1 MQKTSCVKT
10 CFFNS
15 NGYIWGFPGGEMKF
29 IHTADWQIG
38 KQFANI
44 KGDIAAFLREARF
57 DAIKTIASFAN
68 QHKADAILVAG
79 DVFDANEVRDTTIRK
94 TLNAMQEYKGP
105 WVLLPG
111 NHDPALTQSV
121 WSRMK
126 DLPEKTD
133 NIILALEPKPISI
146 ANDNLLIL
154 PAPLKLRHE
163 FRDLTEWYDAFQ
175 VSSSAFK
182 VGLAHGSIEGF
193 LPESAEI
200 HNMISYQR
208 TETAHLDYLAL
219 GDWHGQLKV
228 SDKAWYAGTP
238 EQDRFHNNEPGK
250 ALLVT
255 LNKNDKKPRVESLDT
270 GKYQWHRIQFDLYE
284 TNDIEALNN
293 RFSKLQP
300 TENQVLSLT
309 LSGNLSLENRQQ
321 LEQLLDRW
329 KAKFAMLEIN
339 DTNLKLNPSPQDLQD
354 FQSAGFLSNTVKK
367 LLTIRENES
376 HEQHPYADRAIQML
390 WQELQ
395 SNKGTD

>member
-1 MQKTSCVKT
+1 
-10 CFFNS
+10 
-15 NGYIWGFPGGEMKF
+15 MKF

-57 DAIKTIASFAN
+57 DVIKTIASVAN
-68 QHKADAILVAG
+68 QHKVDAILVAG
-79 DVFDANEVRDTTIRK
+79 DVFDANEVSNTTIRK

-121 WSRMK
+121 WTRMK
-126 DLPEKTD
+126 DLPEKAD
-133 NIILALEPKPISI
+133 NIILALDPEPISVV
-146 ANDNLLIL
+146 NDKLLIL

-163 FRDLTEWYDAFQ
+163 FRDLTEWYDTFEA
-175 VSSSAFK
+175 SSSTFK
-182 VGLAHGSIEGF
+182 VGLAHGSVEGF

-200 HNMISYQR
+200 HNMISYER
-208 TETAHLDYLAL
+208 TETANLDYLAL

-228 SDKAWYAGTP
+228 SAKTWYAGTP
-238 EQDRFHNNEPGK
+238 EQDRFHDNEPGK

-255 LNKNDKKPRVESLDT
+255 LNKNDVEPIVKTIDT

-284 TNDIEALNN
+284 TKDIEAINN
-293 RFSKLQP
+293 HFAKFQP
-300 TENQVLSLT
+300 ADNQIISLSLN
-309 LSGNLSLENRQQ
+309 GNLSLENRQQ
-321 LEQLLDRW
+321 LDQLLDSW

-339 DTNLKLNPSPQDLQD
+339 DTNLKLSPSEQDLQD
-354 FQSAGFLSNTVKK
+354 FKSAGFLNNTLEK

-376 HEQHPYADRAIQML
+376 HEQHLYADRAIQML
-390 WQELQ
+390 WQKLQ
-395 SNKGTD
+395 SNKKAS

>member
-1 MQKTSCVKT
+1 
-10 CFFNS
+10 
-15 NGYIWGFPGGEMKF
+15 MKF

-57 DAIKTIASFAN
+57 DVIKTLASLAN
-68 QHKADAILVAG
+68 QHQVDAILVAG
-79 DVFDANEVRDTTIRK
+79 DVFDANEVSDTTIRK

-111 NHDPALTQSV
+111 NHDPALAQSV
-121 WSRMK
+121 WTRMK

-133 NIILALEPKPISI
+133 NIILALEPEPVSI
-146 ANDNLLIL
+146 VDGKLLIL

-163 FRDLTEWYDAFQ
+163 YRDLTEWYDTFQ
-175 VSSSAFK
+175 APSAAFK

-193 LPESAEI
+193 LPELAEI

-208 TETAHLDYLAL
+208 PENADLDYLAL
-219 GDWHGQLKV
+219 GDWHGQLKA
-228 SDKAWYAGTP
+228 SAKAWYAGTP
-238 EQDRFHNNEPGK
+238 EQDRFHDNEPGK

-255 LNKNDKKPRVESLDT
+255 LNKNDKEPMVESLHT
-270 GKYQWHRIQFDLYE
+270 GKYQWHRIQFDLYV
-284 TNDIEALNN
+284 TKDIEGLDDHFAKYQSAENKIISLHLN
-293 RFSKLQP
+293 
-300 TENQVLSLT
+300 
-309 LSGNLSLENRQQ
+309 GNLSLENRQQ
-321 LEQLLDRW
+321 LDQLLDSW

-339 DTNLKLNPSPQDLQD
+339 DTNLKLSPSEQDLQD
-354 FQSAGFLSNTVKK
+354 FQSAGLLSNTLEK
-367 LLTIRENES
+367 LLAIRENES

-395 SNKGTD
+395 SNKRVS

>member
-1 MQKTSCVKT
+1 MTIS
-10 CFFNS
+10 
-15 NGYIWGFPGGEMKF
+15 F

-57 DAIKTIASFAN
+57 DVIKTVASLAN
-68 QHKADAILVAG
+68 QYKVDAVLVAG
-79 DVFDANEVRDTTIRK
+79 DVFDANEVSDTTIRK

-105 WVLLPG
+105 WILLPG
-111 NHDPALTQSV
+111 NHDPALAQSV
-121 WSRMK
+121 WTRMK

-133 NIILALEPKPISI
+133 NIILALKPEPIST
-146 ANDNLLIL
+146 ANDKLLIL

-175 VSSSAFK
+175 APDSVFK

-193 LPESAEI
+193 LPESAET

-208 TETAHLDYLAL
+208 TDSANLDYLAL

-228 SDKAWYAGTP
+228 SSKIWYAGTP
-238 EQDRFHNNEPGK
+238 EQDRFHDNEPGK

-255 LNKNDKKPRVESLDT
+255 LNEVGKEPKIESLDT
-270 GKYQWHRIQFDLYE
+270 GRYQWRRIQFNLYE
-284 TNDIEALNN
+284 TKDIDSLNDY
-293 RFSKLQP
+293 FSKYP
-300 TENQVLSLT
+300 SAENQVISLSLD
-309 LSGNLSLENRQQ
+309 GNLSLEDRHA
-321 LEQLLDRW
+321 LDQLLDSW
-329 KAKFAMLEIN
+329 KAKFAMLEVN
-339 DTNLKLNPSPQDLQD
+339 DLNLKLSPSEQDLQD
-354 FQSAGFLSNTVKK
+354 FQSAGLLNNTLEK
-367 LLTIRENES
+367 LLAVRENES

-395 SNKGTD
+395 SNKGGS

>member
-1 MQKTSCVKT
+1 
-10 CFFNS
+10 
-15 NGYIWGFPGGEMKF
+15 MKF

-57 DAIKTIASFAN
+57 DVIKTIATLAN

-79 DVFDANEVRDTTIRK
+79 DVFDANEVSDTTIRK

-111 NHDPALTQSV
+111 NHDPALAQSV
-121 WSRMK
+121 WTRMK
-126 DLPEKTD
+126 NLPEKTD
-133 NIILALEPKPISI
+133 NIILALDPEPISL
-146 ANDNLLIL
+146 ANDELLIL

-163 FRDLTEWYDAFQ
+163 YKDLTEWYDTFQ
-175 VSSSAFK
+175 APSSAFK

-208 TETAHLDYLAL
+208 TEKAELDYLAL

-228 SDKAWYAGTP
+228 STKAWYAGTP
-238 EQDRFHNNEPGK
+238 EQDRFHDNEPGK

-255 LNKNDKKPRVESLDT
+255 LNKNDERLKVESLDT
-270 GKYQWHRIQFDLYE
+270 GKYQWHKIQFNIFT

-293 RFSKLQP
+293 DFSKFQSAK
-300 TENQVLSLT
+300 NQVISLSLD
-309 LSGNLSLENRQQ
+309 GNLSLENRQK
-321 LEQLLDRW
+321 LEQLLDCW
-329 KAKFAMLEIN
+329 KAKFAMLEID
-339 DTNLKLNPSPQDLQD
+339 DTNLKLSPSEQDLQD
-354 FQSAGFLSNTVKK
+354 FQSAGFLSNTLEK
-367 LLTIRENES
+367 LLAIKENES
-376 HEQHPYADRAIQML
+376 NEQHPFADRAIQML

-395 SNKGTD
+395 SNKGVG

>member
-1 MQKTSCVKT
+1 
-10 CFFNS
+10 
-15 NGYIWGFPGGEMKF
+15 MKISF

-57 DAIKTIASFAN
+57 DAIKTLAGLAN

-79 DVFDANEVRDTTIRK
+79 DVFDANEVSDTTIRK
-94 TLNAMQEYKGP
+94 TLNAMREYQGP

-111 NHDPALTQSV
+111 NHDPALAQSV
-121 WSRMK
+121 WTRMK
-126 DLPEKTD
+126 DLPEKSD
-133 NIILALEPKPISI
+133 NIILVLEPEPLSVV
-146 ANDNLLIL
+146 NDKLLIL

-163 FRDLTEWYDAFQ
+163 YKDLTEWYTTFQ
-175 VSSSAFK
+175 APSTSFK

-208 TETAHLDYLAL
+208 TETAKLDYLAL

-228 SDKAWYAGTP
+228 SSKTWYAGTP
-238 EQDRFHNNEPGK
+238 EQDRFNDNEPGK

-255 LNKNDKKPRVESLDT
+255 LDKKDADPKVESLDT
-270 GKYQWHRIQFDLYE
+270 GKYQWHKILFDLYAAK
-284 TNDIEALNN
+284 DIEALNDD
-293 RFSKLQP
+293 FSKFQP
-300 TENQVLSLT
+300 AENKVISLN
-309 LSGNLSLENRQQ
+309 LNGNLSLENRQQ
-321 LEQLLDRW
+321 LDQLLDRW
-329 KAKFAMLEIN
+329 KAKFAMLEI
-339 DTNLKLNPSPQDLQD
+339 DDKNLKLSPSEQDLQD
-354 FQSAGFLSNTVKK
+354 FQSAGFLSNTLEK
-367 LLTIRENES
+367 LLAIRANES

-395 SNKGTD
+395 SNKRIA

>member
-1 MQKTSCVKT
+1 MTIS
-10 CFFNS
+10 
-15 NGYIWGFPGGEMKF
+15 F

-57 DAIKTIASFAN
+57 DVIKTLASLAN

-79 DVFDANEVRDTTIRK
+79 DVFDANEVSDTTIRK

-111 NHDPALTQSV
+111 NHDPALAQSV
-121 WSRMK
+121 WTRMK
-126 DLPEKTD
+126 NLPEKTD
-133 NIILALEPKPISI
+133 NIILALTPEPVSI
-146 ANDNLLIL
+146 ANDKLVIL

-163 FRDLTEWYDAFQ
+163 FRDLTEWYDTFQ
-175 VSSSAFK
+175 APSSAFK

-208 TETAHLDYLAL
+208 TEKADLDYLAL
-219 GDWHGQLKV
+219 GDWHGQLRV
-228 SDKAWYAGTP
+228 SAKAWYAGTP
-238 EQDRFHNNEPGK
+238 EQDRFHDNEPGK

-255 LNKNDKKPRVESLDT
+255 LNKHEKGPTVESLDT
-270 GKYQWHRIQFDLYE
+270 GKYQWQRIQFDLYA
-284 TNDIEALNN
+284 TKDIEGLNDH
-293 RFSKLQP
+293 FTKYQSA
-300 TENQVLSLT
+300 ENKIISLH
-309 LSGNLSLENRQQ
+309 LNGNLSLENRQQ
-321 LEQLLDRW
+321 LDQLLDSW

-339 DTNLKLNPSPQDLQD
+339 DTNLKLSPSEQDLQD
-354 FQSAGFLSNTVKK
+354 FQSTGFLSNTLER
-367 LLTIRENES
+367 LLAIRENES

-395 SNKGTD
+395 SNKRVS